1 CQSRCRRPRRGAR
14 SGQKEVDMNEN
25 EQGVSDTS
33 EPGVGPD
40 LGGAASTG
48 SDSGGGGTDG
58 DGVTGGEGAGT
69 SGAAERQAR
78 EATPPRSSIPTPSTT
93 PTPRRPARA
102 ERLPTH
108 RVREPGGHPGPD
120 AVRSSPVRTP
130 ASALI

>member
-1 CQSRCRRPRRGAR
+1 PTWAGRRPRAPSRVAAPPTVTVSPQAR
-14 SGQKEVDMNEN
+14 A
-25 EQGVSDTS
+25 
-33 EPGVGPD
+33 PAPR
-40 LGGAASTG
+40 A
-48 SDSGGGGTDG
+48 
-58 DGVTGGEGAGT
+58 
-69 SGAAERQAR
+69 AAERQAR
-78 EATPPRSSIPTPSTT
+78 EATPTRSSTPTPSTT